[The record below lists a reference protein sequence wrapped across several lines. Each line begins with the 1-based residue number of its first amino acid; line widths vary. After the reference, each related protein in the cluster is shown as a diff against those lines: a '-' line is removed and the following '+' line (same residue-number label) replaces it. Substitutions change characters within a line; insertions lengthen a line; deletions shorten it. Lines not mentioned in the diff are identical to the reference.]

1 MSSAVPALPSPAVL
15 DRLEGFLG
23 ELVAALD
30 PAPLAAAPAR
40 GRPPVLPGLL
50 LWSGL
55 LVCVAA
61 PHLQSTPRKKARRRQ
76 TRYPA
81 QPVHQAFR
89 IPRKPQE

>member
-1 MSSAVPALPSPAVL
+1 MPSAAPALPAPAVL

-30 PAPLAAAPAR
+30 PAPPAAAPAR

-55 LVCVAA
+55 LVCVLRRARLCAA
-61 PHLQSTPRKKARRRQ
+61 LR
-76 TRYPA
+76 
-81 QPVHQAFR
+81 
-89 IPRKPQE
+89 E